1 MLGIFSIPTTPE
13 WKNTIRSKLNQ
24 RTEPVLPQALT
35 ASPLNVH
42 PFFRDLGVDPAA
54 GFGNSGRSGW
64 EGAKLPRDPKRQ
76 VALCRVSRHPR
87 GSGQP
92 GDRNSPCGFPRLV
105 MNEPMAPMEA
115 SKAP

>member
-1 MLGIFSIPTTPE
+1 MLDIFSIPTTPDR
-13 WKNTIRSKLNQ
+13 KNTIRSKLNQ
-24 RTEPVLPQALT
+24 TTEPVLPQALT

-42 PFFRDLGVDPAA
+42 SFFRDLGADPAA
-54 GFGNSGRSGW
+54 GFGNSGRRGW

-87 GSGQP
+87 GSRQP
-92 GDRNSPCGFPRLV
+92 RDRNSPCGFPRLV

-115 SKAP
+115 SKAQ